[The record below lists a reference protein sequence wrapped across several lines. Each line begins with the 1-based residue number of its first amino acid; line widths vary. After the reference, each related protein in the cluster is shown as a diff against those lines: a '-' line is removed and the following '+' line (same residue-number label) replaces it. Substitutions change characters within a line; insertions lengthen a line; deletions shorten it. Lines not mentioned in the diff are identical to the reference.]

1 MLSIMRRFC
10 DFWLQNYYLKLT
22 PEVSRIKKIA
32 VVLGYDTV
40 EFTPIKEVGDLCKH
54 VFVLIHK
61 QLTF

>member
-22 PEVSRIKKIA
+22 PEVRHIKTIA
-32 VVLGYDTV
+32 VVLGYVTGDFATIV
-40 EFTPIKEVGDLCKH
+40 EVGDLCKH